1 MSAPAATV
9 PRRADRA
16 GATARRARGTVPAV
30 AVAVALVGWAASS
43 SHFTWDDFPNF
54 AHALERGLTW
64 DYLLRPATTLEF
76 PAPAHRLANWLLQTL
91 APLRFDVALAV
102 LLSCLAAAVVLLH
115 RVLVEL
121 ARPAWWTAVLAGAAG
136 TSVVTVTAAQWWTAG
151 LHSLP
156 STALSLAAVLAW
168 LRWRRGGRRALLA
181 VAVAAIALGSLF
193 YVKAALVP
201 LYLVLLRLLALERL
215 PVRRWV
221 PALVAERGEWAVLA
235 VPPLAWLAGFV
246 TLGYGGPGAVPDPGA
261 LAAYAGHAWARGLLP
276 ALVNLRVTA
285 AGAGPAVEAGVVAV
299 QVAFWAL
306 VAATVR
312 RDRSAWRGWAFLAV
326 ALLANLAVHARYR
339 LAQVGPEIL
348 AHELRYYVEAGW
360 LTAIAVAV
368 ALAPPGSRRRAA
380 ASPSPRAAAGLAA
393 ALAAWIALFAWSA
406 AGSAA
411 AWPGTRARAWTTT
424 VVAEVARVRAGGAV
438 PAVLDRVVPEHVVP
452 SWMGPYAHAS
462 RVVRTAAPDLR
473 VNRSSGPLW
482 VVGDD
487 GSLAPA
493 EVRPVADLAA
503 ADIPPADLTLDGL
516 TRAGGGLLCLAAGP
530 ADGTLT
536 YRPAQALAGQRLVVR
551 TRVRAATVDL
561 ALAVDRGVGWLA
573 TPDATLTAVT
583 ADGDALTDLVTAT
596 VTGLRLT
603 VPAGTTACVD
613 SLEILDV
620 RTP

>member
-1 MSAPAATV
+1 M
-9 PRRADRA
+9 
-16 GATARRARGTVPAV
+16 GA
-30 AVAVALVGWAASS
+30 
-43 SHFTWDDFPNF
+43 
-54 AHALERGLTW
+54 
-64 DYLLRPATTLEF
+64 
-76 PAPAHRLANWLLQTL
+76 
-91 APLRFDVALAV
+91 
-102 LLSCLAAAVVLLH
+102 
-115 RVLVEL
+115 
-121 ARPAWWTAVLAGAAG
+121 
-136 TSVVTVTAAQWWTAG
+136 
-151 LHSLP
+151 
-156 STALSLAAVLAW
+156 
-168 LRWRRGGRRALLA
+168 
-181 VAVAAIALGSLF
+181 
-193 YVKAALVP
+193 
-201 LYLVLLRLLALERL
+201 
-215 PVRRWV
+215 
-221 PALVAERGEWAVLA
+221 
-235 VPPLAWLAGFV
+235 
-246 TLGYGGPGAVPDPGA
+246 
-261 LAAYAGHAWARGLLP
+261 GLLP

-299 QVAFWAL
+299 QAGFWAL

-339 LAQVGPEIL
+339 LVQVGPEIL

-360 LTAIAVAV
+360 LAAIALAV
-368 ALAPPGSRRRAA
+368 ALAPPGSPGRAA
-380 ASPSPRAAAGLAA
+380 ASPSPRAAAVLAA
-393 ALAAWIALFAWSA
+393 ALAAWVALFAWSA

-424 VVAEVARVRAGGAV
+424 IVAEVARVRAGGAV

-462 RVVRTAAPDLR
+462 RVVRAAAPDLR

-503 ADIPPADLTLDGL
+503 ADLPPADLTLDGL
-516 TRAGGGLLCLAAGP
+516 ARAGGGPLCLAAGP
-530 ADGTLT
+530 ADGTLS
-536 YRPAQALAGQRLVVR
+536 YRPAAALAGQRLVVR

-561 ALAVDRGVGWLA
+561 ALAVARGAGWPA
-573 TPDATLTAVT
+573 APDATLTAAT